1 MKLSIDA
8 SSSSSSS
15 MILGHMQ
22 GNERPIIVDFLI
34 GLDIVLV
41 CDDQQQDHAG
51 NSEDDEISLSVYT
64 TGDDSSLLELEE
76 HLLLARNLLSD
87 TMIPDGVFSSDDD
100 SSSSSSSMSTIEFDS
115 RFENDSLKLAKAR
128 RLRLLPVSS
137 FANDASVVNAM
148 ETTTMV
154 VLKLQGSPDDDKVK
168 SSHTTP
174 PAAVAAPDFLS
185 TMKSLRIRSSAAYS
199 SRQGFIR
206 SS

>member
-8 SSSSSSS
+8 SSSSSS

-41 CDDQQQDHAG
+41 CDQQQQVHTG
-51 NSEDDEISLSVYT
+51 NSEDDEISLSDYT
-64 TGDDSSLLELEE
+64 TGDGSSLQELEE
-76 HLLLARNLLSD
+76 YIRLARNLLSD
-87 TMIPDGVFSSDDD
+87 TMFPDGVFSSDDD
-100 SSSSSSSMSTIEFDS
+100 SSSSSISTIEFDS
-115 RFENDSLKLAKAR
+115 RFENDSLKLAKSR
-128 RLRLLPVSS
+128 GSRLLPVSS
-137 FANDASVVNAM
+137 FTNDAAVANAV
-148 ETTTMV
+148 ETATMV
-154 VLKLQGSPDDDKVK
+154 VLKMQGSPDDDKVK
-168 SSHTTP
+168 SSHATP

-206 SS
+206 ST